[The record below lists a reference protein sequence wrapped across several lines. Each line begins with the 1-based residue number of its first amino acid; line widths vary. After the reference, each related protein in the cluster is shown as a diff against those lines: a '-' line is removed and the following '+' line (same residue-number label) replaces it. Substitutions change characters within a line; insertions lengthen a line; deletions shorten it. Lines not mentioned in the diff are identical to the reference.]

1 MARNTWWVEMGYPNF
16 EQGVDGFPR
25 PGQVCAYYRQHTIK
39 ADGKPWTQKDLAKA
53 LGISEQSVIKMEK
66 KDVGLDSL
74 TRRQFLIDTFSIPYI
89 LMRMAPKP
97 VSPVE
102 QALLAPAVQQAV
114 HSTIHTV
121 DLTALRADWQR
132 YWTNNGRGTA
142 WASLPEIAAKVGLLY
157 EVLPCSS
164 QTYSV
169 RELLCLYHIL
179 IAHILRD
186 QQAFSE
192 AIAHLNRAVRLAKEI
207 AHDELRVNA
216 LSRRGHASFESSD
229 MEKALI
235 NYRAA
240 EKLLPKVPHYM
251 GGIVM
256 LFMGHA
262 QVESTQDK
270 QAQRQGLKTM
280 DAAAN
285 LIGLSGP
292 IDYPSFQLDI
302 ARYHL
307 TKGEALIGMGWNK
320 DAVTE
325 LSSAQRNPKLLR
337 RTAYSD
343 ILEAQALANQGKFD
357 RAASLLESAIVVV
370 KDIQSAVNAA
380 RIGKLYTQLKAST
393 FGNNPE
399 VARLTYL
406 LQSR

>member
-1 MARNTWWVEMGYPNF
+1 
-16 EQGVDGFPR
+16 
-25 PGQVCAYYRQHTIK
+25 
-39 ADGKPWTQKDLAKA
+39 
-53 LGISEQSVIKMEK
+53 MEK

-97 VSPVE
+97 AIPVE
-102 QALLAPAVQQAV
+102 QVLLPPAVQQAV

-121 DLTALRADWQR
+121 DLAALRADWQR
-132 YWTNNGRGTA
+132 YWTINGRRTA

-157 EVLPCSS
+157 EVLPFSS
-164 QTYSV
+164 QTYTV

-186 QQAFSE
+186 QQVFRE

-207 AHDELRVNA
+207 AHDELRVDA
-216 LSRRGHASFESSD
+216 LYRRGVTYSESGES
-229 MEKALI
+229 EKALI
-235 NYRAA
+235 DYQVA
-240 EKLLPKVPHYM
+240 ETLLPKIPRYM
-251 GGIVM
+251 GGAVM
-256 LFMGHA
+256 LGLGGA
-262 QVESTQDK
+262 QVKSTQDK
-270 QAQRQGLKTM
+270 QEQRQGLKTM

-285 LIGLSGP
+285 LIRLFKP
-292 IDYPSFQLDI
+292 PEDEYYLKLDI
-302 ARYHL
+302 WRYHL
-307 TKGEALIGMGWNK
+307 AKAKALIGMGWNK

-325 LSSAQRNPKLLR
+325 LSCAQRSPELAR

-357 RAASLLESAIVVV
+357 RAASLLEPAIVVV
-370 KDIQSAVNAA
+370 KDIQSAVNYA
-380 RIGKLYTQLKAST
+380 RIEKLHAQLKAST

-406 LQSR
+406 LQSPKR